1 LVRLIREQVDL
12 AAEQGIDWR
21 SVVDSLRPVTPQ
33 IWQSLPVSEQRR
45 FLRHVRPYW
54 DIHRHRLAPEIADIF
69 ADMEAEGQIRF
80 HTGRIMCYAE
90 DRNLGEIVYQERGT
104 STEKRLHAH
113 RVINCT
119 GSETDCRRI
128 DDSLIVSLFAQGL
141 AHPDAL
147 FLGLD
152 VDAHGALID
161 YEGKPSRSL
170 FTIGPTRK
178 GQLWETTAVPEI
190 RQQAE
195 QLAAHLVT
203 VLNTDSDEGE
213 LLEPAV

>member
-1 LVRLIREQVDL
+1 MTQ
-12 AAEQGIDWR
+12 
-21 SVVDSLRPVTPQ
+21 Q
-33 IWQSLPVSEQRR
+33 IWQSLPVNEQRR
-45 FLRHVRPYW
+45 FLRHARAQW

-69 ADMEAEGQIRF
+69 SDMEAEGQIRF
-80 HTGRIMCYAE
+80 HTGRIISYAE
-90 DRNLGEIVYQERGT
+90 DHHLAEIVYQERGAT
-104 STEKRLHAH
+104 TAKCLHAH

-128 DDSLIVSLFAQGL
+128 DDSLITSLFVQGL
-141 AHPDAL
+141 ARPDPL

-152 VDAHGALID
+152 VDQHGALID
-161 YEGKPSRSL
+161 YKGVPSSSL

-195 QLAAHLVT
+195 QLGTYLVKALHHQSQEQRQEQGEDD
-203 VLNTDSDEGE
+203 VLD
-213 LLEPAV
+213 PAV